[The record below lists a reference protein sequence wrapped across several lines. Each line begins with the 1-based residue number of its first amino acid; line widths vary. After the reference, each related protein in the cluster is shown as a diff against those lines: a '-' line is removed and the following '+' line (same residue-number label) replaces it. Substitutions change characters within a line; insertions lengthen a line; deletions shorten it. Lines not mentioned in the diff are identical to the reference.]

1 MLPTEEEV
9 PLSMTMKSMGL
20 TGDTGLMPL
29 IRHFII
35 KVMVTFP
42 SGNSLFEAKYMNGD
56 YSMFNQSFSV
66 VLVYQLRGDILKI
79 VEAL

>member
-1 MLPTEEEV
+1 MLPMEEEV

-35 KVMVTFP
+35 KVMVTFL

>member
-1 MLPTEEEV
+1 MEEEV

-29 IRHFII
+29 IQHFII

-42 SGNSLFEAKYMNGD
+42 SGNSLIEGKYMNG
-56 YSMFNQSFSV
+56 
-66 VLVYQLRGDILKI
+66 K
-79 VEAL
+79 

>member
-1 MLPTEEEV
+1 
-9 PLSMTMKSMGL
+9 
-20 TGDTGLMPL
+20 
-29 IRHFII
+29 
-35 KVMVTFP
+35 MVTFL